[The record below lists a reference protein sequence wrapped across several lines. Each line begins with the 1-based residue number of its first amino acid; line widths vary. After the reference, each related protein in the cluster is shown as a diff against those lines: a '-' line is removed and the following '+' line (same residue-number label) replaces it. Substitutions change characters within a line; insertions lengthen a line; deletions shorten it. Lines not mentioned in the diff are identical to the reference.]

1 MITYSSTVDTPVGP
15 FTIVATDEAVLA
27 SGWTGD
33 VRELLSFVRP
43 LPEPQPRADLG
54 PITKA
59 ALAYHDG
66 DLAAIDEIPVDP
78 RTGGWRLDR
87 GGAKRRR
94 GKTSPD
100 EPVRRASAGER
111 QPAEPVRRA
120 SAGERQ
126 PAEPFLP
133 AAWQAL
139 RAIPPGEPISY
150 TELAARA
157 GRPAAVR
164 AAAQACARNPCA
176 LFVPCHRV
184 VRMDGSLG
192 GFRWGLPVKRW
203 LLRWE
208 SSPSL
213 VRR

>member
-33 VRELLSFVRP
+33 VRELLSLVRP

-66 DLAAIDEIPVDP
+66 DLAAIDEIPVDL

-111 QPAEPVRRA
+111 QLA
-120 SAGERQ
+120 Q
-126 PAEPFLP
+126 PFLS

-184 VRMDGSLG
+184 VRADGSLG
-192 GFRWGLPVKRW
+192 GYRWGLPVKRW

-213 VRR
+213 VPR

>member
-33 VRELLSFVRP
+33 VRELLSLVRP

-66 DLAAIDEIPVDP
+66 DLAAIDEIPVDL

-111 QPAEPVRRA
+111 QLAEPVRHA

-126 PAEPFLP
+126 LAQPFLS

-184 VRMDGSLG
+184 VRADGSLG
-192 GFRWGLPVKRW
+192 GYRWGLPVKRW

-213 VRR
+213 VPR